1 MSSYGNLQKRHLFI
15 NAYFKAVQTNS
26 YQHISDQELLDKFRQ
41 DGNNQWLGIVLQR
54 YTLLLLGVCMK
65 YLKNEE
71 AAKDA
76 VQQVFLKSI
85 AELQKYEVAYV
96 KSWLYTIARNHC
108 LMQLRNKNKM
118 VPVLED
124 TALAPDQDFLEAV
137 KEKELILQELEQ
149 CLEGLNEPQKTCV
162 TLFYLQKKS
171 YQEIV
176 DQTGFN
182 LLQVKSYI
190 QNGKRNLKILLL
202 EKLQQHN
209 G

>member
-1 MSSYGNLQKRHLFI
+1 M
-15 NAYFKAVQTNS
+15 QTNS
-26 YQHISDQELLDKFRQ
+26 YQHISDQELLDRFRQ
-41 DGNNQWLGIVLQR
+41 DGNSQWLGIVLQR

-118 VPVLED
+118 VPVAED
-124 TALAPDQDFLEAV
+124 HAIAPDQDLMEAI
-137 KEKELILQELEQ
+137 KEKELVLQEMEQ

-162 TLFYLQKKS
+162 ILFYLQKKS

>member
-1 MSSYGNLQKRHLFI
+1 MSSYGNLQKWHLFI

-26 YQHISDQELLDKFRQ
+26 YQHISDQELLDRFRQ

-108 LMQLRNKNKM
+108 LMQLRNKNRM
-118 VPVLED
+118 VPVSED
-124 TALAPDQDFLEAV
+124 SALAPDQELIDAI
-137 KEKELILQELEQ
+137 KEKEMVLQELEQ
-149 CLEGLNEPQKTCV
+149 CLVGLNEPQKTCV

-176 DQTGFN
+176 EQTGFN

-202 EKLQQHN
+202 EKLQKHN

>member
-26 YQHISDQELLDKFRQ
+26 YQHISDQELLDRFRQ

-71 AAKDA
+71 TAKDA

-137 KEKELILQELEQ
+137 KEKELVLQELEQ

-162 TLFYLQKKS
+162 ILFYLQKKS

-202 EKLQQHN
+202 EKLQHH
-209 G
+209 